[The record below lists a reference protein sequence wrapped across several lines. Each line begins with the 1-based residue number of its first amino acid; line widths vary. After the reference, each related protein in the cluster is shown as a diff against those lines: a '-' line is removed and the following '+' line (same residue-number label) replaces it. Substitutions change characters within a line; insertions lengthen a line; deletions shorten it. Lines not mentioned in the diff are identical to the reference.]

1 MPRTSTASQ
10 IRKLPDSI
18 SGLWALCALTPFSS
32 RAVYEE
38 AASLCSR
45 FAIRRLNSVQREYF
59 RELLELVEDYE
70 TEHGEEAKT
79 LRELKRLVAMTPSR
93 LPRKE

>member
-1 MPRTSTASQ
+1 MPRTSPASQ

-18 SGLWALCALTPFSS
+18 SGLWALCALTPFRS

-38 AASLCSR
+38 AASLCNR
-45 FAIRRLNSVQREYF
+45 FAVRRLNAVQREYF

-70 TEHGEEAKT
+70 AQHDEEART
-79 LRELKRLVAMTPSR
+79 LRELKRLATRRTASAR
-93 LPRKE
+93 

>member
-10 IRKLPDSI
+10 IRKLPDTI
-18 SGLWALCALTPFSS
+18 SGLWALCALTPFRS

-38 AASLCSR
+38 AASLCNR
-45 FAIRRLNSVQREYF
+45 FAVRRLNAVQREYF

-70 TEHGEEAKT
+70 AEHDEGGKA
-79 LRELKRLVAMTPSR
+79 LRELKRLAARGTVSAH
-93 LPRKE
+93 